1 MAGNAGNLVKR
12 YFPFTISARKL
23 LREDWWNDLPVY
35 ATTDVTSRP
44 GFCFPSSPSSNLEA
58 LDTFSDPLI
67 FLNTTSRCSPFVNS
81 DSRMF
86 VCSRFVRSKLLES
99 STAN

>member
-1 MAGNAGNLVKR
+1 M
-12 YFPFTISARKL
+12 
-23 LREDWWNDLPVY
+23 DDLPVY

-44 GFCFPSSPSSNLEA
+44 GLCLLSSPSSNLEA
-58 LDTFSDPLI
+58 LDAVRDPLI

-81 DSRMF
+81 DSRML
-86 VCSRFVRSKLLES
+86 VCSRFVRIKLLES